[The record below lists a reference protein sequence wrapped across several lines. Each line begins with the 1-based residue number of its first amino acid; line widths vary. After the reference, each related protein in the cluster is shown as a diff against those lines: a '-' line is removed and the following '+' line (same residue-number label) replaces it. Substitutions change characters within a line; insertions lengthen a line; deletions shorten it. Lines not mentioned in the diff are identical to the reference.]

1 LLVLFSILPAI
12 VLLLWI
18 AREEYRIEKARIEE
32 DVKRLVWIAADDYKH
47 LFRDAH
53 LLMEMLAHLQEVENK
68 DIHAF
73 KKIMTDLSNRYPL
86 FSNMGLLAPDGEV
99 LCSTIPSIS
108 SVNFSN
114 REWFKRTVETKNFVI
129 SKWVVGRVS
138 KKPILSLSYPVLD
151 QANEVRVVLFASID
165 LSWLNRFSAG
175 VQLPEGATLTI
186 FDSNYTIL
194 ARQPASEEWVGKTF
208 PDLPRFKLMMNQVE
222 GIAELTGVDGVR
234 RLYAFTPLS
243 GASEGGVFL
252 SIGIPSEAAK
262 TRMKRVLK
270 YTGGLGLLAIF
281 VVLIA
286 WTFAEAS
293 IVRQIERC
301 LRAANETEKGNL
313 ETRIGPPYPAGE
325 IGELAR
331 LLDQMGLSLLCREKE
346 QKKAEEALR
355 QSEGLLRAVLDNLPI
370 GVWILDREGQTLKA
384 NPAGISIWGADTDF
398 TGERYKQCR
407 AWKFDSGLPIEGD
420 VWALFLALREGK
432 TTMEE
437 IIAIE
442 SFDGLGKI
450 ILNSAVPIRDSS
462 GKIMGAIAVN
472 QDISERKRAEESL
485 KKSEDL
491 YRTVFETTGTAMF
504 LVEEDTT
511 ISLVNSEFVKI
522 SGYSKE
528 EVEGRKSWT
537 ELSVPDKIELHKEIH
552 RRTMIDPNAAPR
564 QLETKGRCKNGDI
577 KDVLINANVIPG
589 TKRVVVSVLD
599 ITERK
604 QAEEALRQSI
614 AELKNLQY
622 ITRKLLQLEELPSV
636 MHTIAEGIVNHLGYN
651 AAIAARYLEKEGA
664 FTCFC
669 IYPNDLHHILM
680 DLIGHGGTKETS
692 PEHRIKYEP
701 GSSPLL
707 DQVLKGQR
715 IIGAS
720 PSGLV
725 PHLLSDSISAVIEE
739 HNEKQLYIA
748 MPMQV
753 REETVGI
760 IIARCSKDSITDRP
774 RGALCRVAEMG
785 AVAIASTRLF
795 ESIRKRKE
803 ELKALAAKLQE
814 TDEAQ
819 RRQLAQELHDRVGQ
833 NLTGLSINL
842 GIISGQVPPGSMEH
856 IGPRIS
862 DSIALVGDTM
872 KCIRNVMAELHPPGL
887 SDYGL
892 AAALKYYCKQMST
905 RTGLNISTKLEEIT
919 PRPHKDLEMALFRIA
934 QEALNNAAK
943 YSKATKVSVVVKSIE
958 GKIVL
963 TITDNGSGFDTEAV
977 SELGEGA
984 GFGLINMRERAEG
997 AGGELYVE
1005 SVPGKGTKIV
1015 VEIRGEDDGDSDIP
1029 G

>member
-1 LLVLFSILPAI
+1 MMHSIFSSLRTRLSLLVLFSVLPAI
-12 VLLLWI
+12 VLLLWM
-18 AREEYRIEKARIEE
+18 AREEYRTEKAKIEE
-32 DVKRLVWIAADDYKH
+32 DVKRLVWIAADDHKH

-53 LLMEMLAHLQEVENK
+53 LLLEILAHLQEVENK

-73 KKIMTDLSNRYPL
+73 KKIMTDLSSRYPL
-86 FSNMGLLAPDGEV
+86 FANMGLLAPDGEV
-99 LCSTIPSIS
+99 LCSTVPSIS
-108 SVNFSN
+108 AVNFSD
-114 REWFKRTVETKNFVI
+114 RAWFKRTVETKHFVI
-129 SKWVVGRVS
+129 SEWVVGRVS
-138 KKPILSLSYPVLD
+138 GKPILSLSYPVLD
-151 QANEVRVVLFASID
+151 QANEVRVVLYASID
-165 LSWLNRFSAG
+165 LSWLNQFSAG

-194 ARQPASEEWVGKTF
+194 ARQPAPEEWVGKTF

-301 LRAANETEKGNL
+301 LRSANETEKGNL

-331 LLDQMGLSLLCREKE
+331 LLDQMGMSLLSREAK
-346 QKKAEEALR
+346 QKDAEEALR
-355 QSEGLLRAVLDNLPI
+355 ESEN
-370 GVWILDREGQTLKA
+370 
-384 NPAGISIWGADTDF
+384 
-398 TGERYKQCR
+398 
-407 AWKFDSGLPIEGD
+407 
-420 VWALFLALREGK
+420 
-432 TTMEE
+432 
-437 IIAIE
+437 
-442 SFDGLGKI
+442 
-450 ILNSAVPIRDSS
+450 
-462 GKIMGAIAVN
+462 
-472 QDISERKRAEESL
+472 
-485 KKSEDL
+485 L
-491 YRTVFETTGTAMF
+491 YRTVFETTGTAMV
-504 LVEEDTT
+504 LVDEDMT
-511 ISLVNSEFVKI
+511 ISLVNSEFERI
-522 SGYSKE
+522 SGYSRE
-528 EVEGRKSWT
+528 ETEGMKTWIQFSN
-537 ELSVPDKIELHKEIH
+537 PDGLKLHKEI
-552 RRTMIDPNAAPR
+552 RRQTMTDPNAAPR
-564 QLETKGRCKNGDI
+564 QLETKGICKNGDI
-577 KDVLINANVIPG
+577 RDILINANVIPG

-599 ITERK
+599 MTERK
-604 QAEEALRQSI
+604 QAEEALRQSV
-614 AELKNLQY
+614 AELNNLQY

-636 MHTIAEGIVNHLGYN
+636 MHTIAEGIVSHLGYN
-651 AAIAARYLEKEGA
+651 AAIAARYLEKDGA

-669 IYPNDLHHILM
+669 IYPDDLHHALM
-680 DLIGHGGTKETS
+680 DRIGHGSTKEAS

-701 GSSPLL
+701 GLSPLL

-720 PSGLV
+720 LRGLV
-725 PHLLSDSISAVIEE
+725 PQVFSDSISAVIEE
-739 HNEKQLYIA
+739 HNGKQLYIA

-760 IIARCSKDSITDRP
+760 IIAKCSKDSITDRP

-795 ESIRKRKE
+795 ESIKKRKE
-803 ELKALAAKLQE
+803 ELKSLAAKLQE

-819 RRQLAQELHDRVGQ
+819 RKQLAQELHDRVGQ

-842 GIISGQVPPGSMEH
+842 GIINGQLPPGSREH

-892 AAALKYYCKQMST
+892 AAALKHYCKQMST
-905 RTGLNISTKLEEIT
+905 RTGVNISTRLEEIT
-919 PRPHKDLEMALFRIA
+919 PRPHKDIEMALFRIA

-943 YSKATKVSVVVKSIE
+943 YSKATKVDVVVKLVE

-963 TITDNGSGFDTEAV
+963 RITDNGSGFDTEAV
-977 SELGEGA
+977 SEPGEGA
-984 GFGLINMRERAEG
+984 RFGLINMRERAEG
-997 AGGELYVE
+997 AGGELRVE
-1005 SVPGKGTKIV
+1005 SVPERGTDIV
-1015 VEIRGEDDGDSDIP
+1015 VEIKGEDDDNSCIP